1 MVDSSQIPYAI
12 AIDFDGILCQNA
24 YPDIGD
30 PNWDTIHQALKEQS
44 NGAKLILWTC
54 REGRSLERAV
64 AACAGWG
71 LTFDAV
77 NENLPEWRKAYR
89 TDPRKVKGRI
99 QMTLLDMVRD
109 YQSLLER
116 KEELADEVKANN
128 ALIEEAKANISQQ
141 MIDDDCPSI
150 SLGGFK
156 FTLTPKTIYS
166 KKSEAE
172 LASEGINFFET
183 LREEGLGDIIVES
196 VNTRTLQSTIKA
208 YVEENDGL
216 SEDLAKCISIFDTY
230 DITRRRESSRATKG
244 GKK

>member
-1 MVDSSQIPYAI
+1 
-12 AIDFDGILCQNA
+12 
-24 YPDIGD
+24 
-30 PNWDTIHQALKEQS
+30 
-44 NGAKLILWTC
+44 
-54 REGRSLERAV
+54 
-64 AACAGWG
+64 
-71 LTFDAV
+71 
-77 NENLPEWRKAYR
+77 
-89 TDPRKVKGRI
+89 
-99 QMTLLDMVRD
+99 MTLLDMVRD

-141 MIDDDCPSI
+141 MIDDDFIYGMVTNSV
-150 SLGGFK
+150 SVGGFK

-230 DITRRRESSRATKG
+230 DITRRRENSRATKG

>member
-1 MVDSSQIPYAI
+1 
-12 AIDFDGILCQNA
+12 
-24 YPDIGD
+24 
-30 PNWDTIHQALKEQS
+30 
-44 NGAKLILWTC
+44 
-54 REGRSLERAV
+54 
-64 AACAGWG
+64 
-71 LTFDAV
+71 
-77 NENLPEWRKAYR
+77 
-89 TDPRKVKGRI
+89 
-99 QMTLLDMVRD
+99 MTLLDMVRD

-150 SLGGFK
+150 SVGGFK

-196 VNTRTLQSTIKA
+196 VNTRHRHGHHQGI
-208 YVEENDGL
+208 
-216 SEDLAKCISIFDTY
+216 
-230 DITRRRESSRATKG
+230 RR
-244 GKK
+244 GKRRPERGPRQVHQHLRHLRHHPPP

>member
-1 MVDSSQIPYAI
+1 
-12 AIDFDGILCQNA
+12 
-24 YPDIGD
+24 
-30 PNWDTIHQALKEQS
+30 
-44 NGAKLILWTC
+44 
-54 REGRSLERAV
+54 
-64 AACAGWG
+64 
-71 LTFDAV
+71 
-77 NENLPEWRKAYR
+77 
-89 TDPRKVKGRI
+89 
-99 QMTLLDMVRD
+99 MTLLDMVRD

-150 SLGGFK
+150 SVGGFK
-156 FTLTPKTIYS
+156 FTLTPKTIYN

-230 DITRRRESSRATKG
+230 DITAAVRAAGPLREERNNGKPELPADRDGSAHQSPAGRGLQG
-244 GKK
+244 GQRDR

>member
-1 MVDSSQIPYAI
+1 
-12 AIDFDGILCQNA
+12 
-24 YPDIGD
+24 
-30 PNWDTIHQALKEQS
+30 
-44 NGAKLILWTC
+44 
-54 REGRSLERAV
+54 
-64 AACAGWG
+64 
-71 LTFDAV
+71 
-77 NENLPEWRKAYR
+77 
-89 TDPRKVKGRI
+89 
-99 QMTLLDMVRD
+99 MTLLDMVRD

-150 SLGGFK
+150 SVGGFK

-208 YVEENDGL
+208 
-216 SEDLAKCISIFDTY
+216 SSTCTAMCRPPS
-230 DITRRRESSRATKG
+230 RRSPARAPCATSSAPTVTTT
-244 GKK
+244 

>member
-1 MVDSSQIPYAI
+1 
-12 AIDFDGILCQNA
+12 
-24 YPDIGD
+24 
-30 PNWDTIHQALKEQS
+30 
-44 NGAKLILWTC
+44 
-54 REGRSLERAV
+54 
-64 AACAGWG
+64 
-71 LTFDAV
+71 
-77 NENLPEWRKAYR
+77 
-89 TDPRKVKGRI
+89 
-99 QMTLLDMVRD
+99 MTLLDMVRD

-150 SLGGFK
+150 SVGGFK
-156 FTLTPKTIYS
+156 FTLTPKTIYN

-216 SEDLAKCISIFDTY
+216 SASASSTPTTSPAAVRAAGPL
-230 DITRRRESSRATKG
+230 REERNNGKPELPADRDGSAHQSPAGRGLQG
-244 GKK
+244 GQRDR

>member
-1 MVDSSQIPYAI
+1 
-12 AIDFDGILCQNA
+12 
-24 YPDIGD
+24 
-30 PNWDTIHQALKEQS
+30 
-44 NGAKLILWTC
+44 
-54 REGRSLERAV
+54 
-64 AACAGWG
+64 
-71 LTFDAV
+71 
-77 NENLPEWRKAYR
+77 
-89 TDPRKVKGRI
+89 
-99 QMTLLDMVRD
+99 MTLLDMVRE

-141 MIDDDCPSI
+141 MI
-150 SLGGFK
+150 GGFK

>member
-1 MVDSSQIPYAI
+1 
-12 AIDFDGILCQNA
+12 
-24 YPDIGD
+24 
-30 PNWDTIHQALKEQS
+30 
-44 NGAKLILWTC
+44 
-54 REGRSLERAV
+54 
-64 AACAGWG
+64 
-71 LTFDAV
+71 
-77 NENLPEWRKAYR
+77 
-89 TDPRKVKGRI
+89 
-99 QMTLLDMVRD
+99 MTLLDMVRD

-150 SLGGFK
+150 SVGGFK
-156 FTLTPKTIYS
+156 FTLTPKAIYS

>member
-1 MVDSSQIPYAI
+1 
-12 AIDFDGILCQNA
+12 
-24 YPDIGD
+24 
-30 PNWDTIHQALKEQS
+30 
-44 NGAKLILWTC
+44 
-54 REGRSLERAV
+54 
-64 AACAGWG
+64 
-71 LTFDAV
+71 
-77 NENLPEWRKAYR
+77 
-89 TDPRKVKGRI
+89 
-99 QMTLLDMVRD
+99 MTLLDMVRD

-128 ALIEEAKANISQQ
+128 ALIEEAKANISV
-141 MIDDDCPSI
+141 
-150 SLGGFK
+150 GGFK

-183 LREEGLGDIIVES
+183 LRGEGLGDIIVES

-230 DITRRRESSRATKG
+230 DITRRRENSRATKG

>member
-1 MVDSSQIPYAI
+1 
-12 AIDFDGILCQNA
+12 
-24 YPDIGD
+24 
-30 PNWDTIHQALKEQS
+30 
-44 NGAKLILWTC
+44 
-54 REGRSLERAV
+54 
-64 AACAGWG
+64 
-71 LTFDAV
+71 
-77 NENLPEWRKAYR
+77 
-89 TDPRKVKGRI
+89 
-99 QMTLLDMVRD
+99 MTLLDMVRD

-150 SLGGFK
+150 SVGGFK
-156 FTLTPKTIYS
+156 FTLTPKPIYS

-172 LASEGINFFET
+172 LASEGIQNNT
-183 LREEGLGDIIVES
+183 PLRSARHGD
-196 VNTRTLQSTIKA
+196 NTIKA
-208 YVEENDGL
+208 YVEENDGQ

>member
-1 MVDSSQIPYAI
+1 
-12 AIDFDGILCQNA
+12 
-24 YPDIGD
+24 
-30 PNWDTIHQALKEQS
+30 
-44 NGAKLILWTC
+44 
-54 REGRSLERAV
+54 
-64 AACAGWG
+64 
-71 LTFDAV
+71 
-77 NENLPEWRKAYR
+77 
-89 TDPRKVKGRI
+89 
-99 QMTLLDMVRD
+99 MTLLDMVRD

-150 SLGGFK
+150 SVGGFK
-156 FTLTPKTIYS
+156 FTLTPKTIYN

-208 YVEENDGL
+208 YGL

>member
-1 MVDSSQIPYAI
+1 
-12 AIDFDGILCQNA
+12 
-24 YPDIGD
+24 
-30 PNWDTIHQALKEQS
+30 
-44 NGAKLILWTC
+44 
-54 REGRSLERAV
+54 
-64 AACAGWG
+64 
-71 LTFDAV
+71 
-77 NENLPEWRKAYR
+77 
-89 TDPRKVKGRI
+89 
-99 QMTLLDMVRD
+99 MTLLDMVRD

-150 SLGGFK
+150 SVGGFK

-196 VNTRTLQSTIKA
+196 VNTRTPLEQA
-208 YVEENDGL
+208 AAENDGF
-216 SEDLAKCISIFDTY
+216 EEAEPADVEAD
-230 DITRRRESSRATKG
+230 DEE
-244 GKK
+244 

>member
-1 MVDSSQIPYAI
+1 
-12 AIDFDGILCQNA
+12 
-24 YPDIGD
+24 
-30 PNWDTIHQALKEQS
+30 
-44 NGAKLILWTC
+44 
-54 REGRSLERAV
+54 
-64 AACAGWG
+64 
-71 LTFDAV
+71 
-77 NENLPEWRKAYR
+77 
-89 TDPRKVKGRI
+89 
-99 QMTLLDMVRD
+99 MTLLDMVRD

-150 SLGGFK
+150 SVGGFK

-166 KKSEAE
+166 KKSESE
-172 LASEGINFFET
+172 LASEDINFFET

>member
-1 MVDSSQIPYAI
+1 
-12 AIDFDGILCQNA
+12 
-24 YPDIGD
+24 
-30 PNWDTIHQALKEQS
+30 
-44 NGAKLILWTC
+44 
-54 REGRSLERAV
+54 
-64 AACAGWG
+64 
-71 LTFDAV
+71 
-77 NENLPEWRKAYR
+77 
-89 TDPRKVKGRI
+89 
-99 QMTLLDMVRD
+99 MTLLDMVRD

-150 SLGGFK
+150 SVGGFK
-156 FTLTPKTIYS
+156 FTLTPKTIYN

-216 SEDLAKCISIFDTY
+216 SEDLAKCISIL
-230 DITRRRESSRATKG
+230 RG
-244 GKK
+244 

>member
-1 MVDSSQIPYAI
+1 MPYVSRWKG
-12 AIDFDGILCQNA
+12 FEGC
-24 YPDIGD
+24 
-30 PNWDTIHQALKEQS
+30 
-44 NGAKLILWTC
+44 C
-54 REGRSLERAV
+54 RL
-64 AACAGWG
+64 
-71 LTFDAV
+71 
-77 NENLPEWRKAYR
+77 
-89 TDPRKVKGRI
+89 
-99 QMTLLDMVRD
+99 
-109 YQSLLER
+109 
-116 KEELADEVKANN
+116 
-128 ALIEEAKANISQQ
+128 
-141 MIDDDCPSI
+141 
-150 SLGGFK
+150 
-156 FTLTPKTIYS
+156 TLTPKTIYN